1 MPQLELCVNGHKLNF
16 MVDSGAGYSVVRISD
31 LPTSPDMSGHFIF
44 SQGASGATVKENFT
58 KPLKCP
64 VRFNKHP
71 IRFEHDFLLSPC
83 CPINLLGRDLM
94 IVLGLNLVSSPDG
107 VTVRHNSSSP
117 PFTMSQIT
125 HEQLFIYQWQLSRN
139 ASTDL
144 LSTSQSLVTPFS
156 DFMHT
161 DSFSS
166 EKALLW
172 QTGILVIHVSQQS
185 FWNQASP
192 K

>member
-58 KPLKCP
+58 KPLKCA

-107 VTVRHNSSSP
+107 VTVTHNSSSP

-166 EKALLW
+166 EKALL
-172 QTGILVIHVSQQS
+172 
-185 FWNQASP
+185 
-192 K
+192 